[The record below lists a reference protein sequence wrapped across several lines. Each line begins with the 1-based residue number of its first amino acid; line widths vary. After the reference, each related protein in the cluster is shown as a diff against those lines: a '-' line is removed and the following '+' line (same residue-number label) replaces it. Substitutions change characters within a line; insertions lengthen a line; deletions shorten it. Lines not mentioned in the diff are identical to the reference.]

1 MRTTISRLV
10 TRSRLLTRQRRDER
24 KWMKEEEGKGR
35 GKEVG
40 RIGVRERGLEGGG
53 TEIMARRK

>member
-1 MRTTISRLV
+1 MRTTISRFV

-24 KWMKEEEGKGR
+24 KWMKEEKGKGR

-40 RIGVRERGLEGGG
+40 GIGVRERGLEP
-53 TEIMARRK
+53 RN

>member
-1 MRTTISRLV
+1 MRMTISRFV

-40 RIGVRERGLEGGG
+40 RIGVRERGLEP
-53 TEIMARRK
+53 RN